1 MLLLDIG
8 NTRLK
13 WAQAEAGQ
21 LGPVHAVAHAGDPVA
36 ALQALPAV
44 NVPVWLASV
53 LDANLNAQVLAALTR
68 QYGVGVHLAKAQSEC
83 LGLRSGYQQP
93 HRLGVDRWLSMLG
106 IWHQRHEAFCVVSA
120 GTALTFDAVDANG
133 QHLGGL
139 IAPGIRAM
147 ERATLGNTRFETYA
161 LPEPDAPALGSDTEN
176 CVAQGALHA
185 ALGLIERAVSTQIQP
200 AAHYICGGDAST
212 LIPHLSESWEVRVNP
227 VLDGLMVT
235 AHQSGIS

>member
-36 ALQALPAV
+36 ALQALPPV
-44 NVPVWLASV
+44 NAPVWLASV
-53 LDANLNAQVLAALTR
+53 LDANLNAQVLATLKR
-68 QYGVGVHLAKAQSEC
+68 QYGVGVHQAKAQSEC

-93 HRLGVDRWLSMLG
+93 HRLGVDRWLAMLG
-106 IWHQRHEAFCVVSA
+106 LWHQHRAAFCVVSA
-120 GTALTFDAVDANG
+120 GTALTFDAVDGDG

-147 ERATLGNTRFETYA
+147 ERATLGNTRFETQV
-161 LPEPDAPALGSDTEN
+161 LPEPDAPALGADPEH

-185 ALGLIERAVSTQIQP
+185 ALGLIDRA
-200 AAHYICGGDAST
+200 AAGVGGARYLSGGDAPV
-212 LIPHLSESWEVRVNP
+212 LAPHLTGDWITCPHS
-227 VLDGLMVT
+227 VLDGLLAV
-235 AHQSGIS
+235 AAQAD